1 MNYSDNTTQG
11 AQDTTSDI
19 DTSLDTVTIAEVVA
33 ANAVAAKK
41 SSKPKDFVSREN
53 LTQEI
58 LKENLRLAEDGYFY
72 WVKDTVRSIAG
83 DFAGSI
89 RAHDGKYTVVL
100 KGTAYS
106 GDALKAFYETG
117 IFPPV
122 TRGRTASGEPKP
134 AKSNEPRV
142 ARVAPVYTPE
152 QMAEAKALLE
162 AKRTATALALAA
174 KKLQSA
180 GNVSEASIVAE
191 QTAAEQATADEAA
204 LF

>member
-1 MNYSDNTTQG
+1 MNFSDNTQG

-19 DTSLDTVTIAEVVA
+19 DFGRDESLDAVSAVDVVA

-41 SSKPKDFVSREN
+41 SSKPKDFVSRDS

-58 LKENLRLAEDGYFY
+58 LKENLRLDADGYFY
-72 WVKDTVRSIAG
+72 WVKDTVRSIIG
-83 DFAGSI
+83 DFAGSV
-89 RAHDGKYTVVL
+89 RVHDGKYTVVL

-117 IFPPV
+117 VFPPV
-122 TRGRTASGEPKP
+122 TRGRTAGENAKP
-134 AKSNEPRV
+134 AKSSEPRV
-142 ARVAPVYTPE
+142 ARVAPSYTPE

-162 AKRTATALALAA
+162 TKRASTALAAAA

-180 GNVSEASIVAE
+180 NVVSEASIVAE
-191 QTAAEQATADEAA
+191 AQAEDAMY
-204 LF
+204 